1 MPNDKATEQLDRM
14 KHYLKKIDRINSC
27 DLKNQKGTDAID
39 QLRGLLESPVEKPTP
54 VKKKV
59 QSPKNRATIPT

>member
-1 MPNDKATEQLDRM
+1 
-14 KHYLKKIDRINSC
+14 
-27 DLKNQKGTDAID
+27 LKNQKVTEAVE

-59 QSPKNRATIPT
+59 QSPKNRATIPTCNENEYEIETTDGTAWL

>member
-14 KHYLKKIDRINSC
+14 KHYLKKIDRINESV
-27 DLKNQKGTDAID
+27 LKNQKVTVAVE
-39 QLRGLLESPVEKPTP
+39 QLRELIDPPVKKPTP